1 MGFLIL
7 TSIVVMIILKIDL
20 LGHEAKKKMYLPGY
34 KGTDIEDARKAI
46 NSMMHG
52 WQNVLLFFF
61 FLGVGGTWISQQHGI
76 HGIDNSGF
84 LTLKL
89 LAFLFLHSSWIRFW
103 FNPLFNLSIFSDDK
117 SRSFWE
123 KITFLSD
130 RKGSFD
136 AKVESIFGETGFFIL
151 NFLVMAAS
159 IVIWLVFFYE
169 TA

>member
-7 TSIVVMIILKIDL
+7 TSIVLMIILKIDL
-20 LGHEAKKKMYLPGY
+20 LGHHAKIRMLTGY
-34 KGTDIEDARKAI
+34 KGPDVDLARKYI
-46 NSMMHG
+46 NQMMHG

-61 FLGVGGTWISQQHGI
+61 FLGVGGTWISFQYDERM
-76 HGIDNSGF
+76 DNSVF

-130 RKGSFD
+130 REGSFD
-136 AKVESIFGETGFFIL
+136 EKVKNIFGETGFFIV
-151 NFLVMAAS
+151 NFLILVAS
-159 IVIWLVFFYE
+159 FVIWIIWFYQ
-169 TA
+169 T